1 MNLDSD
7 EAISSA
13 LVDMAIADGKS
24 QEEIL
29 QALSW

>member
-1 MNLDSD
+1 MINMNSD

-13 LVDMAIADGKS
+13 LVDMAIANGKS

-29 QALSW
+29 QALY

>member
-1 MNLDSD
+1 MNVDSD

-29 QALSW
+29 QALY

>member
-29 QALSW
+29 QALYW